1 MEPTAQGNGW
11 VRYGESTFIFTDAA
25 YGVVLKLKNAK
36 SDDGYTYA
44 DVYSY
49 LDRDTQD
56 QPRLLLTRPKVNL
69 TSDRSL
75 PGLIKSLAAA
85 YARHRQED
93 EKGYDYAAFMEKV
106 CAVLVGQM
114 DEKGI
119 FSLMEPMDDD
129 ALEQPMLFKRFIPR
143 DLVTGLV
150 ANGGVGK
157 SMTGAMLALAVAT
170 GTTVGPFEPLQQ
182 GPVLYLDWERNGKA
196 MHQRRLTRLCR
207 GLGIPFPQNIGY
219 YEARGKLT
227 SAESDIIEK
236 AYKHQ
241 AVFSVLDSI
250 GFAAGGNLN
259 DSDIAIMALNT
270 LKHLP
275 GTKVMMAHV
284 SKSTMNT
291 STGATGPTGSAFFWN
306 GPQAV
311 YELKTSDPEID
322 ESVTLSVHHS
332 KANVGPKLRRP
343 LGVRL
348 EFIDPAGPITPI
360 AVEVRGDEVGGEGLP
375 ITMKVL
381 DALGSL
387 REMVSAADVAAR
399 LGMEDKSG
407 FESVSRTL
415 RELRQKGAVHSFAPE
430 AAGKRGPNAV
440 VKWGL
445 AAREDAYSQP
455 ASAFL
460 PVEDSI
466 GLCRCGQ
473 EATGYD
479 DKGKGA
485 CSEHL

>member
-11 VRYGESTFIFTDAA
+11 VRYGTGTFIFTDP
-25 YGVVLKLKNAK
+25 GFGITLRLKNAR

-44 DVYSY
+44 DVYAY
-49 LDRDTQD
+49 HDPDTGNK
-56 QPRLLLTRPKVNL
+56 PTWLLTRPKVNL
-69 TSDRSL
+69 TSDRSIPAL
-75 PGLIKSLAAA
+75 VKALAA
-85 YARHRQED
+85 RHGFD
-93 EKGYDYAAFMEKV
+93 WASLLEKV
-106 CAVLVGQM
+106 CAVLVSQM
-114 DEKGI
+114 DQHGVI
-119 FSLMEPMDDD
+119 TTLEPLDE
-129 ALEQPMLFKRFIPR
+129 AELEQPMLFKRFVPQ
-143 DLVTGLV
+143 DLVSGMI
-150 ANGGVGK
+150 AHGGTGK
-157 SMTGAMLALAVAT
+157 SLLGSMLALAVAT
-170 GTTVGPFEPLQQ
+170 GTKVGPFEPLMR
-182 GPVLYLDWERNGKA
+182 GPVLYLDWENQPKLHR
-196 MHQRRLTRLCR
+196 RRLTRLCM
-207 GLGIPFPQNIGY
+207 GLGIPFPNNITH

-227 SAESDIIEK
+227 SAESELVEL
-236 AYKHQ
+236 AHERG
-241 AVFSVLDSI
+241 AVLSILDSI

-259 DSDIAIMALNT
+259 DNDVATSSVNV

-275 GTKVMMAHV
+275 ATKIMIAHV
-284 SKSTMNT
+284 NKASVMS
-291 STGATGPTGSAFFWN
+291 GAAGQMGPTGSAFFWN
-306 GPQAV
+306 GPQAL
-311 YELKTSDPEID
+311 YELKASDPEID
-322 ESVTLSVHHS
+322 ESVTLAIYQP
-332 KANVGPKLRRP
+332 KANVGARLKRP
-343 LGVRL
+343 MGVRVTFL
-348 EFIDPAGPITPI
+348 DPAGPITPE
-360 AVEVRGDEVGGEGLP
+360 AVEIRGDEVGGEALP
-375 ITMKVL
+375 LSMKVL
-381 DALGSL
+381 DALSSL

-466 GLCRCGQ
+466 GLCRCGV